1 MLNFDSCVN
10 SLKSGIFAFEE
21 LEMFI
26 FGFQKKTNT
35 TYHSFCQTSN
45 LIKPYLPISAFKSS
59 KIVSF
64 AEDATGYF
72 ESSGTTMQ
80 NTSRHYF
87 RTKELYHQVSLKIF
101 EDQFGKITDLVILA
115 LLPNYLEKSR
125 SSLVDMV
132 TMLMEK
138 SNNDQGG
145 FYLYNFEE
153 LATKIKLLK
162 QSNQKVILFGVTF
175 ALLDFLEQ
183 IGPIDAPHLTV
194 IETGGMKGRKKEI
207 IREELHAIL
216 SQGFK
221 GATISSEYGMTELFS
236 QAYLQSDGWFK
247 PGYTMQVFTTEI
259 NDPYTRE
266 KFGKTGVINVTDLA
280 NVDSCSF
287 ITTEDLGIVR
297 EDGCFKVMGRLDNSD
312 MRGCNLMIE

>member
-1 MLNFDSCVN
+1 MKLTLFSDNFDFNLLKDQIFEYQASNN
-10 SLKSGIFAFEE
+10 SIFKEY
-21 LEMFI
+21 I
-26 FGFQKKTNT
+26 KYSKT
-35 TYHSFCQTSN
+35 
-45 LIKPYLPISAFKSS
+45 IKPYLPISAFKSS
-59 KIVSF
+59 KVVSF

-87 RTKELYHQVSLKIF
+87 RTKELYHHVSLKIF

-153 LATKIKLLK
+153 LATKIKLLN

-216 SQGFK
+216 NQGFR